1 MEVASHCL
9 FCESLEAARPPED
22 KVHKVPTPSEGAAR
36 DMGEAVGHQMLHVE
50 AGDRSILKS
59 PQNMSGSDTG
69 EGEISGEDGRT
80 GRVPTAEV

>member
-9 FCESLEAARPPED
+9 FCKSLEAARTPED
-22 KVHKVPTPSEGAAR
+22 EVHKVPTPSEGAAG
-36 DMGEAVGHQMLHVE
+36 DTGEAVGHWMLHVE

-69 EGEISGEDGRT
+69 EGEISWEDCQT